1 MDKWKLKELKA
12 MELGGNA
19 KAKVYYDA
27 QGMTKDGRPDHEA
40 APHARY
46 KMELAAVCE
55 AAIQEQAPQYAQLLQ
70 VQVKK
75 EETMPLSVQSMNVA
89 PINDPFANKSTEKVE
104 EKKAPAA
111 APQLQ
116 TKTIVSTQSSNKLD
130 APAEF
135 KQLDFG
141 LDMGDDAF
149 FDSFTGPGVTKIEAN
164 TFGSDFALDEKKPA
178 RQKKSNKLQ
187 EISEADNNPFG
198 GMVNQKSS
206 SSSAASSKP
215 VVAALPQISF
225 DFGGDPVQKGPAVNE
240 CTNDAAYEKLMSMNS
255 NRKGISSDDLFTD
268 MQQSEAMKERFAQL
282 SGA

>member
-1 MDKWKLKELKA
+1 
-12 MELGGNA
+12 
-19 KAKVYYDA
+19 
-27 QGMTKDGRPDHEA
+27 MTKDGRPDHEA

-46 KMELAAVCE
+46 KMELAALCE
-55 AAIQEQAPQYAQLLQ
+55 AAIQEQAPQYALLVLQ
-70 VQVKK
+70 KEVKAVPV
-75 EETMPLSVQSMNVA
+75 PLSVQSQNVA
-89 PINDPFANKSTEKVE
+89 AISDPFANKSSEKVE
-104 EKKAPAA
+104 EKKVQVA

-116 TKTIVSTQSSNKLD
+116 TKTIVSTSSNKLD

-206 SSSAASSKP
+206 SSVAPSSSATAN
-215 VVAALPQISF
+215 ALPQISF
-225 DFGGDPVQKGPAVNE
+225 DFGGDPVSKGPSVNE
-240 CTNDAAYEKLMSMNS
+240 CTNDAAYEKLMSMNA

-268 MQQSEAMKERFAQL
+268 M
-282 SGA
+282 